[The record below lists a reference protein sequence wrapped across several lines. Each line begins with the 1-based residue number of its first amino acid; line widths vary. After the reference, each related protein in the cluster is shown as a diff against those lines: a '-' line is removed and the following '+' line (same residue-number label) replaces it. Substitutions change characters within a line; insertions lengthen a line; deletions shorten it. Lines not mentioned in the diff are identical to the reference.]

1 MIIRIGWIRLLYIQN
16 NCNAFILWEV
26 GFFKYGKLRT
36 KWNLRP
42 FFRLAKL
49 TAAVL
54 LAKDVPVYLFSRYV
68 PTPFVVSVLYH
79 WSYRLLLLKKY
90 FLNQTGFKSL
100 SCIKFYIKW
109 YKGPKENK
117 YCSDFIFIQHIC
129 VEPPKNLIYNKLISL
144 ESWWDILIFFFQ
156 KLIYQAG
163 KITIKHSLECSI
175 SSLKIQECE
184 QCLLLVI

>member
-1 MIIRIGWIRLLYIQN
+1 M
-16 NCNAFILWEV
+16 WEV
-26 GFFKYGKLRT
+26 GFFKDGKLRT
-36 KWNLRP
+36 QWNLCP
-42 FFRLAKL
+42 FSRLAKL

-79 WSYRLLLLKKY
+79 WSYRLLLLKKH
-90 FLNQTGFKSL
+90 FLNQTGLKSL

-109 YKGPKENK
+109 YKGPNKNK
-117 YCSDFIFIQHIC
+117 YCSDFIFIQHTC

-144 ESWWDILIFFFQ
+144 QSWQDILIFFQ
-156 KLIYQAG
+156 KQIYQAG
-163 KITIKHSLECSI
+163 KNYYKTLECFI

-184 QCLLLVI
+184 PCLLLVI